1 MNKIIDLSK
10 PQKSFLNL
18 VESFSKYPVIP
29 IDDLKIFPWSH
40 VEIPK
45 KFFFKKLVRIVR
57 GEYRFDVKE
66 MN

>member
-10 PQKSFLNL
+10 PQKSFFNL
-18 VESFSKYPVIP
+18 VKSLSKYPIIP

-45 KFFFKKLVRIVR
+45 KFLFKKLVGIIR
-57 GEYRFDVKE
+57 GKYRFDVKE